1 MTGWDEGARPL
12 IGGHPAVDLVNTVS
26 WRLDPARRVDHLDD
40 AQALVSWAQA
50 AGLVDPGAAEA
61 LRAPAED
68 DPPGAESVLRRLRR
82 VREVVHAL
90 LDAAVHGRP
99 PAEAD
104 LRAFHRLSLDAA
116 RRTPYVLSLPLS
128 RRRAPSTFGELLDQL
143 TLAAEELLADDEVLG
158 VRLCQGPGCGWLF
171 LDRSRSHSRR
181 WCSSGDCGNRD
192 RARRHYA
199 RTRRA
204 AGAAD
209 GQAVGAFPAR
219 SGEAAAGV
227 SPRRA
232 RR

>member
-1 MTGWDEGARPL
+1 MAGWDEGPRPL

-50 AGLVDPGAAEA
+50 AGLVDPGTAAA
-61 LRAPAED
+61 LRALAED

-90 LDAAVHGRP
+90 LDAAVHGHP

-104 LRAFHRLSLDAA
+104 LRTFHRLSLDAA
-116 RRTPYVLSLPLS
+116 RRTPYALSLPLS
-128 RRRAPSTFGELLDQL
+128 RRRPSSTFGALLDQL

-209 GQAVGAFPAR
+209 GQAAGASPAR
-219 SGEAAAGV
+219 AGETPAGV